1 MPWLRFTS
9 DLDWSPRY
17 GVTIAYL
24 AGMEMNVTTPCA
36 EAALKAGKAVKLPT
50 PKRAVKDSN
59 IEQGI
64 VTLD

>member
-9 DLDWSPRY
+9 DFDWSPRY

-36 EAALKAGKAVKLPT
+36 EAALAAKKAEKLPA
-50 PKRAVKDSN
+50 PKREAVNGKS
-59 IEQGI
+59 
-64 VTLD
+64 